1 MFVYP
6 EERRRL
12 TSTDMDLVSGSL
24 GQGIMV
30 MMSTN
35 MKFTISKS
43 FMTRVCFA
51 LSIFALPN
59 SIPTIWGL

>member
-24 GQGIMV
+24 GQAIMV
-30 MMSTN
+30 MMSTS

-51 LSIFALPN
+51 LSIFALPK
-59 SIPTIWGL
+59 SIPTIW